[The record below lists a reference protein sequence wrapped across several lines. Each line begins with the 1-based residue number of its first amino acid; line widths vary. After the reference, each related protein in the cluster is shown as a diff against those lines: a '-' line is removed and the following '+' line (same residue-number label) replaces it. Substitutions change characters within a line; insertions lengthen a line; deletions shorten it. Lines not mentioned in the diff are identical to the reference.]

1 MGRWVPKK
9 DVVSTEWSAREDSSN
24 GTAQTTR
31 GMEIE
36 VTGSLPPLHCCELRW
51 APLTLEWGLLAVSGS
66 GGSFYSGNY
75 KAGQHN
81 DREGRKPCEANRVKF
96 GNGSGQR

>member
-1 MGRWVPKK
+1 MGPRGGQLQR
-9 DVVSTEWSAREDSSN
+9 DGTDDQGHEDRSDRIVAAASLLR
-24 GTAQTTR
+24 TAL
-31 GMEIE
+31 G
-36 VTGSLPPLHCCELRW
+36 
-51 APLTLEWGLLAVSGS
+51 PLTLKWGLLAVSGS
-66 GGSFYSGNY
+66 GGGFYSGNY